1 MRTEGAHPALFNS
14 ALEAGIR
21 AVVILDAFAP
31 RAFDIGTLSLLDYY
45 LVHTK
50 DAGAAASV
58 HPDLEAREGE
68 YFVRR
73 RLVEEG
79 TALMVRGF
87 LVDRLHDEAGISF
100 RAHEM
105 AGAMVS
111 LMNTPYNKKLKD
123 AAEWLADRAEEQG
136 VEKFL
141 TTLRTRIDRWTLEII
156 GEQQR

>member
-1 MRTEGAHPALFNS
+1 MTSEDAPPALFNS
-14 ALEAGIR
+14 SLEAGIR

-31 RAFDIGTLSLLDYY
+31 SAFDIATLSLLDYY
-45 LVHTK
+45 LVHAG
-50 DAGAAASV
+50 DAGARDSV

-87 LVDRLHDEAGISF
+87 LVDRIHDDRGISF
-100 RAHEM
+100 RAHEI

-111 LMNTPYNKKLKD
+111 LMNTPYNKRLKE
-123 AAEWLADRAEEQG
+123 AAEWLAERAEEQG
-136 VEKFL
+136 LEKFL
-141 TTLRTRIDRWTLEII
+141 VELRTGIDRWTLEII
-156 GEQQR
+156 GDQQQ

>member
-1 MRTEGAHPALFNS
+1 MTSEATQPPLFNS
-14 ALEAGIR
+14 PLEAGIR
-21 AVVILDAFAP
+21 TVVILDAFAP
-31 RAFDIGTLSLLDYY
+31 CAFDIGTLSLLDYY
-45 LVHTK
+45 LVHAG
-50 DAGAAASV
+50 DAGAPDSV

-87 LVDRLHDEAGISF
+87 LVDRIHDDRGISF

-111 LMNTPYNKKLKD
+111 LMNTPYNRRLKD
-123 AAEWLADRAEEQG
+123 AAEWLAERAEEQG
-136 VEKFL
+136 LDRFL
-141 TTLRTRIDRWTLEII
+141 MRLRTGIDRWTLEII
-156 GEQQR
+156 GDQQQ